1 MALKILWSKRAD
13 KKFDKILEYLLEEW
27 GERIT
32 GNFVKKVYNFLEILS
47 EYPEIGTI
55 ENEEKGIR
63 GFTVVKE
70 IDLFYKVTG
79 DKIILLDFFDNRQ
92 SPEKNRFL

>member
-13 KKFDKILEYLLEEW
+13 KKFDKILEYLPEEW

-32 GNFVKKVYNFLEILS
+32 GNFVNKVYGFLEILS
-47 EYPEIGTI
+47 EYPEIGTM

-63 GFTVVKE
+63 GFTIVKE

-92 SPEKNRFL
+92 NPEKKLFL

>member
-13 KKFDKILEYLLEEW
+13 NKFDKILEYLLEEW

-63 GFTVVKE
+63 GFTIVKE

-92 SPEKNRFL
+92 SPEKKRFL

>member
-1 MALKILWSKRAD
+1 MALEICWSKRAD
-13 KKFDKILEYLLEEW
+13 TKFDKILEYLSEEW
-27 GERIT
+27 CERVT
-32 GNFVKKVYNFLEILS
+32 RNFVKKVYSFLEILS

-70 IDLFYKVTG
+70 IDLFYKVTR

-92 SPEKNRFL
+92 NPEKKRF

>member
-27 GERIT
+27 GERVTRI
-32 GNFVKKVYNFLEILS
+32 FVKKVYNFLEILS

-70 IDLFYKVTG
+70 IDLFYKVT
-79 DKIILLDFFDNRQ
+79 KNRIILLNFFDNRQ
-92 SPEKNRFL
+92 NPEKKLFL